1 LEVQNVDLEWW
12 HVPSV
17 IDALSI
23 AAARTHILD
32 TVVVTAAM
40 LDGAGIFSAY
50 SGVRWA
56 GVR

>member
-1 LEVQNVDLEWW
+1 
-12 HVPSV
+12 V